1 MFNMIKAA
9 FVVAITLTLTTTQAQ
24 AQQTEYEVCEEGAEL
39 VQEIARDRDEGVGA
53 ERVIQ
58 TLMLMGFPQQ
68 TAMGVAWTI
77 YVYYEDETPE
87 EIFAQFMNTCL
98 SEGT

>member
-1 MFNMIKAA
+1 MIKAA
-9 FVVAITLTLTTTQAQ
+9 FVAITLTLATTQVQ
-24 AQQTEYEVCEEGAEL
+24 AQQTEYEVCENGAGL
-39 VQEIARDRDEGVGA
+39 VQEIARDRDEGVGE

-68 TAMGVAWTI
+68 NAMEIVWTI

-87 EIFAQFMNTCL
+87 EIFVEFMNSCM
-98 SEGT
+98 SDPA

>member
-9 FVVAITLTLTTTQAQ
+9 FVVAITLTLTTTQVQ
-24 AQQTEYEVCEEGAEL
+24 AQQTEYEVCENGAGL

-58 TLMLMGFPQQ
+58 TLMLMGFPRQN
-68 TAMGVAWTI
+68 AMEIVWTI
-77 YVYYEDETPE
+77 FVYYEDETPE

-98 SEGT
+98 SDPT